1 MGCCSTS
8 VGALSILVIATAHPR
23 SHSRTVQLD
32 RRLTM
37 MRFFLISSTHL
48 SKLNRLCRGQALSSI
63 VRYGLVD
70 NGATIEAF
78 PRIKHQKEI
87 GESLQAH
94 QPLAFGTFHRAPPL
108 GEKLRL
114 AGAIFGPRGSPPG
127 KSKTLEINPSKNG
140 RNRCRYVQ

>member
-94 QPLAFGTFHRAPPL
+94 QPLAFGHSIALLPSVKSCAWQEQFSAHGGR
-108 GEKLRL
+108 RL
-114 AGAIFGPRGSPPG
+114 VNQR
-127 KSKTLEINPSKNG
+127 L
-140 RNRCRYVQ
+140 